1 MSRTAPTTQHL
12 AAPLIGTGLLMAI
25 YLLARPYGDT
35 TGDDAAVAGA
45 FASTWWIVA
54 HLCGALALASI
65 GRLALRLHDLL
76 ATAWTRVARLT
87 GLAGAVLVLPYYGA
101 ETFGLYAVGRSAVN
115 GTPAALELVD
125 PIRNHPA
132 ALTTF
137 GVGLLLLAVSG
148 LAMAAGWSRAYTSAA
163 AWPLGVLIAAVLPQ
177 FYLPPVGRQA
187 FGVLYLLAAIWWLIH
202 TRTATTAAAPVA
214 DGALRAA
221 VRA

>member
-1 MSRTAPTTQHL
+1 MPRTAPPTHHL
-12 AAPLIGTGLLMAI
+12 AAPLIGTGLLMGV
-25 YLLARPYGDT
+25 YLLTRRYGDT
-35 TGDDAAVAGA
+35 TGDDAAVARA

-54 HLCGALALASI
+54 HLCDALALASI

-76 ATAWTRVARLT
+76 ATLRTRIARLT

-115 GTPAALELVD
+115 GTPTALELVD

-132 ALTTF
+132 ALATF
-137 GVGLLLLAVSG
+137 GAGLLLLAVSG

-163 AWPLGVLIAAVLPQ
+163 AWPLAVLIAAVLPQ
-177 FYLPPVGRQA
+177 FYLPPVGRMA
-187 FGVLYLLAAIWWLIH
+187 FGVLYLLAAIWWLIN
-202 TRTATTAAAPVA
+202 TRTTTTTTVPVD
-214 DGALRAA
+214 DGALRTT